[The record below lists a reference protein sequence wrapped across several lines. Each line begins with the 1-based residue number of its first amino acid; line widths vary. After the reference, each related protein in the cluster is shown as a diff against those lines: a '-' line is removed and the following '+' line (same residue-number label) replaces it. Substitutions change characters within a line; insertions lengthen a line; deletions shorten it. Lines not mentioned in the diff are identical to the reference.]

1 MPDLKIKLGSLEL
14 DNPIIV
20 FSGYATET
28 ESLIAKA
35 DAFGPGAIVLK
46 TALPDTDYA
55 NVVKP
60 YAPNR
65 YPSIRVKFGSCE
77 DALEILLAC
86 PAPYFKR
93 LEYAM
98 TQDERI
104 VKEICEAVRES
115 VRIPVGVKIM
125 PFSHLARAAR
135 ETGIYWITFGGVFLA
150 GPGVDLETLEPEIPG
165 SVFISGSRLYKY
177 VTAEPSSPSQR

>member
-1 MPDLKIKLGSLEL
+1 MMEEAG
-14 DNPIIV
+14 V
-20 FSGYATET
+20 
-28 ESLIAKA
+28 
-35 DAFGPGAIVLK
+35 
-46 TALPDTDYA
+46 
-55 NVVKP
+55 
-60 YAPNR
+60 
-65 YPSIRVKFGSCE
+65 

-125 PFSHLARAAR
+125 SFSHLARAAR